1 MTLKICPPGVSCC
14 VRVAGVLLLSGRA
27 RELHSRLRATGS
39 ARAELQTQESG
50 LEISGA
56 QRCAGQEQLV
66 TVSQTKRAAYLD
78 SIRFGGVICAP
89 SLPLSHT
96 NTHTH
101 ARAHIIDVPK
111 NVARVYKLL
120 AAIKSNISYNI
131 NTLNKDS
138 INKMI

>member
-101 ARAHIIDVPK
+101 ARAHIICFITQ
-111 NVARVYKLL
+111 VYMNL
-120 AAIKSNISYNI
+120 ISVFVCCYLSF
-131 NTLNKDS
+131 TKHTEH
-138 INKMI
+138 